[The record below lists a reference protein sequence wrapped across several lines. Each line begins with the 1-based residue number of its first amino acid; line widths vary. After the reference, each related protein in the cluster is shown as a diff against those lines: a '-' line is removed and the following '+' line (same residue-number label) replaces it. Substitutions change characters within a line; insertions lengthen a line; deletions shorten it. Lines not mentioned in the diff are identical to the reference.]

1 MSYKALCNYV
11 LKSVSKNFKS
21 CLPPVRGQ
29 VPAKAEKTII
39 TTKSRT
45 SADSLVVL
53 KCISPLVAVLL
64 TFTSSSCHRNEM
76 SHLIEKRRQLI
87 AEANYVG
94 RSTRR

>member
-1 MSYKALCNYV
+1 MN
-11 LKSVSKNFKS
+11 
-21 CLPPVRGQ
+21 
-29 VPAKAEKTII
+29 I
-39 TTKSRT
+39 T
-45 SADSLVVL
+45 DSLVVL
-53 KCISPLVAVLL
+53 KCISPLVAVPL